1 MAYEDFSVTLNW
13 LRTVNH
19 YNKGN
24 ILDIIDNLKAFC
36 EVTNDTEIKDIEAL
50 SFMLLKLSENLNEGL
65 ERINKAI
72 DSYNEENKKGNIKMK

>member
-1 MAYEDFSVTLNW
+1 MANEEFSVTLKW
-13 LRTVNH
+13 LRTVNR
-19 YNKGN
+19 YNKSN
-24 ILDIIDNLKAFC
+24 ILDLIDNLKAFC